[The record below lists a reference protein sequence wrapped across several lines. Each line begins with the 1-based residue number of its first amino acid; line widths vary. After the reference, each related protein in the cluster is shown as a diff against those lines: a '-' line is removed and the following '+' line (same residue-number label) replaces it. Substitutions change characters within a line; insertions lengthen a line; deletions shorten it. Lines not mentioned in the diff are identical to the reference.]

1 MSAPLVAPQT
11 TPGLW
16 DTAAI
21 IEWLAALGVD
31 QQGAILLVPGVIGQA
46 IPTMPDRI
54 CVVTDTSGGPLEA
67 EGLID
72 TPSFQV
78 RFRGPQADPWQAQRD
93 ALAADRLLLFPTVTT
108 AAGVRVLSVDR
119 SGGRPTALLPDPSP
133 GLRSEYVCT
142 YRVRVA
148 TLPQEQT

>member
-1 MSAPLVAPQT
+1 MTAPLAAPQI
-11 TPGLW
+11 TPGVW
-16 DTAAI
+16 DTAALLA
-21 IEWLAALGVD
+21 WLHALDVD
-31 QQGAILLVPGVIGQA
+31 QSGAIKLVPGVIGQA
-46 IPTMPDRI
+46 IPKMPDRI

-78 RFRGPQADPWQAQRD
+78 RFRGPQADPFGAQRD
-93 ALAADRLLLFPTVTT
+93 ALRADRLILFPTVDRV
-108 AAGVRVLSVDR
+108 AGVRVLSVDR

-148 TLPQEQT
+148 TLEQT